1 MGLDTSGVQHIGFP
15 WQHDT
20 NRAAML
26 LGQLGPVEAVK
37 TLNDPRDWAAFC
49 DRHRLELDD
58 TDALMLRELFRA

>member
-1 MGLDTSGVQHIGFP
+1 
-15 WQHDT
+15 
-20 NRAAML
+20 ML